1 MQNFK
6 GSFLFYRKEIKMEK
20 KNVIEEYFKGK
31 ITDEN
36 GEESEGAILDLD
48 NTPEELIAEEQECTD
63 V

>member
-36 GEESEGAILDLD
+36 GEEGEGAILDLD
-48 NTPEELIAEEQECTD
+48 NTPKELIAEEQECTD

>member
-1 MQNFK
+1 
-6 GSFLFYRKEIKMEK
+6 MEK

-48 NTPEELIAEEQECTD
+48 NTPEELIAEE
-63 V
+63 